1 MVLTVTPLKWWSMSV
16 GQCKCWAAVL
26 RIMPLVNVARATGAS
41 PNSQPTVALRLNSLN
56 HRLSLAGVNHRW
68 TLTMTYRSWG
78 SGMVSPRQPSIRS
91 NSNAAHNLVMCSFF
105 SSQPPWPAAASRC
118 LCQRHLFTF
127 PSRRSSW
134 RTTLS
139 DEGIGYKDIIM
150 KAVIRSEQDLT
161 PLGYGE
167 TEQQARRAAA
177 EAEAFRQGAAATEAW
192 HYAGQPAFSGG
203 LVVDMDERLWAAFLK
218 SPQCVPRT
226 KLCDAFGQLTL
237 VLDNGIPGANVVPVS
252 AGKVSINGRQY
263 TYDAS
268 QADYAGRPDALCV
281 NVYLEGVAVK
291 HRFIDDIDD
300 MDAGN
305 VLITAKRLIAENEGQ
320 IAQYAAEQELGLGFN
335 DDE

>member
-1 MVLTVTPLKWWSMSV
+1 
-16 GQCKCWAAVL
+16 
-26 RIMPLVNVARATGAS
+26 
-41 PNSQPTVALRLNSLN
+41 
-56 HRLSLAGVNHRW
+56 
-68 TLTMTYRSWG
+68 
-78 SGMVSPRQPSIRS
+78 
-91 NSNAAHNLVMCSFF
+91 
-105 SSQPPWPAAASRC
+105 
-118 LCQRHLFTF
+118 
-127 PSRRSSW
+127 
-134 RTTLS
+134 
-139 DEGIGYKDIIM
+139 M
-150 KAVIRSEQDLT
+150 KAVIRSDQDLT

-177 EAEAFRQGAAATEAW
+177 EAEVFRQGAAATEAW

-203 LVVDMDERLWAAFLK
+203 LVVDMDERLWAVFLS

-237 VLDNGIPGANVVPVS
+237 VLDNDIPGASVVPVS

-263 TYDAS
+263 TFDAS

-305 VLITAKRLIAENEGQ
+305 ILFTAKQLVAENEGQ
-320 IAQYAAEQELGLGFN
+320 IAQYAAEQELGLSFN